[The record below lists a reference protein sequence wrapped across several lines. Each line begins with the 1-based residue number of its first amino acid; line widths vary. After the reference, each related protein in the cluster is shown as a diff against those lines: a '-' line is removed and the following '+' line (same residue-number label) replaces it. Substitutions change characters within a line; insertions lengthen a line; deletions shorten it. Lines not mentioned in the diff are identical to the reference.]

1 MMLAMLQRCLTR
13 ESQRNAK
20 RDRENVQNKVLH
32 RSERMLMMFK
42 LNFHA
47 CPPASVRGLRRPK

>member
-1 MMLAMLQRCLTR
+1 
-13 ESQRNAK
+13 
-20 RDRENVQNKVLH
+20 VQNKVLH